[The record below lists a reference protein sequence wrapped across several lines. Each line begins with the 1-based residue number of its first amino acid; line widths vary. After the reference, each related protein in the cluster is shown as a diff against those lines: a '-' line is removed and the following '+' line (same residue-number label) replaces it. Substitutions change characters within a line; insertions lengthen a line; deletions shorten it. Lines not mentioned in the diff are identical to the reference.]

1 MGFVIMLPDNCQMAL
16 KEWAVTVRA
25 LAQGEQVLL
34 LRKGGIHE
42 SGKNFRVIHPEF
54 LLYPTYEHQR
64 EDLLKKEHRTSLS
77 DMLAEPRQEGR
88 IGFSHWA
95 RVEETVE
102 VSQQDKV
109 DELSPYHIW
118 TSGYVQSR
126 LHWKPMLPLSVMLL
140 RVYSLERPVSVPFLP
155 EYQGCTSW
163 VEVLDTV
170 PLGQLQPVLSD
181 EAFQRQVNEIRGALG
196 TVPASK

>member
-1 MGFVIMLPDNCQMAL
+1 MLPNNCQMAL

-42 SGKNFRVIHPEF
+42 SGKDFRVIHPDF

-64 EDLLKKEHRTSLS
+64 EDLLKEEHQSSLS
-77 DMLAEPRQEGR
+77 SVLAEPREKDR
-88 IGFSHWA
+88 ISFFHWA
-95 RVEETVE
+95 QVEETVE
-102 VSQQDKV
+102 VSRQDKV
-109 DELSPYHIW
+109 DDLSPYHIW
-118 TSGYVQSR
+118 TTDYAQSR
-126 LHWKPMLPLSVMLL
+126 LRWKPMLPLTVLLL
-140 RVYSLERPVSVPFLP
+140 RVYSLEQPVSVPFLP

-170 PLGQLQPVLSD
+170 PLGRLQPVLSD
-181 EAFQRQVNEIRGALG
+181 EAFGRKVDEIRGALG
-196 TVPASK
+196 TVVASK